1 MEEIMKPVLAFAV
14 AAGLAVAA
22 CPAFAQNVGNPALGA
37 PPHAL
42 GSPAPAPA
50 SSPAAAKHAAPMS
63 GYNPDNAEA
72 RNATDA
78 LNLLEARGYANFS
91 NFTGD
96 GNSFHATVV
105 NGGQPAQVSID
116 PRTGTVGGV

>member
-1 MEEIMKPVLAFAV
+1 MKPALSFAL

-22 CPAFAQNVGNPALGA
+22 GSAFAQNVGNPVLGT

-50 SSPAAAKHAAPMS
+50 PNPAGQAAAKPAAS
-63 GYNPDNAEA
+63 VNGYNPENPEA
-72 RNATDA
+72 SSATDA

-91 NFTGD
+91 NFTAD
-96 GNSFHATVV
+96 GNGFRATVV
-105 NGGQPAQVSID
+105 NGGRASQVSID